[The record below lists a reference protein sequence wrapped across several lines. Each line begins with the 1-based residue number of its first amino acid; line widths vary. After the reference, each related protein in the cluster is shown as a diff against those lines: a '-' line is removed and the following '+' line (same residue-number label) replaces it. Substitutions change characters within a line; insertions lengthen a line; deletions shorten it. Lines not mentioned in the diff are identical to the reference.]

1 MIKGKLFHV
10 VFAVAIVVVG
20 IYVYHMMSS
29 HKGQGI
35 LGL

>member
-1 MIKGKLFHV
+1 VKTKLSHI

-29 HKGQGI
+29 HKGSSI
-35 LGL
+35 TGL